1 MKKILL
7 VLAIVLA
14 ALLAPSV
21 AEAMPVRWRNS
32 PVVTQQG
39 VTYRVDKGDAVVIK
53 TKGKNVTIP
62 FAIKY
67 KGKRYVVRAIWDG
80 ALKKNKALRKVN
92 LRAYL
97 ETCEDFTLFKR
108 DARKVRITVYR
119 ASDYKWLTRKGNT
132 SLVRKAY

>member
-14 ALLAPSV
+14 VLLPTTAK
-21 AEAMPVRWRNS
+21 AMPVRWRNS
-32 PVVTQQG
+32 PIVTQQG
-39 VTYRVDKGDAVVIK
+39 VTYRVNKGDAVVIK

-97 ETCEDFTLFKR
+97 EVCEDDSLFVR
-108 DARKVRITVYR
+108 DSRKVVIVVHCADDYR
-119 ASDYKWLTRKGNT
+119 WITRKGNT
-132 SLVRKAY
+132 SIVRKAY

>member
-7 VLAIVLA
+7 VLTIVLA
-14 ALLAPSV
+14 VLFPTT

-39 VTYRVDKGDAVVIK
+39 VTYRVDKGDAVVVK

-62 FAIKY
+62 YSIQY
-67 KGKRYVVRAIWDG
+67 KGKRYVVLAIWDG

>member
-7 VLAIVLA
+7 VIAIVLA
-14 ALLAPSV
+14 VLQPAT

-39 VTYRVDKGDAVVIK
+39 VTYRVDRGVAVVIK

-62 FAIKY
+62 FAIRY

>member
-14 ALLAPSV
+14 ALHPAT

-39 VTYRVDKGDAVVIK
+39 VTYRVDKSDAVVVK

-62 FAIKY
+62 YSIRY
-67 KGKRYVVRAIWDG
+67 KGKRYVVRAVWDG
-80 ALKKNKALRKVN
+80 ALKKNKALRKID
-92 LRAYL
+92 LRANL
-97 ETCEDFTLFKR
+97 EECTDPTLFKR
-108 DARKVRITVYR
+108 DSRKVRITVHR

>member
-14 ALLAPSV
+14 VLFPTT

-32 PVVTQQG
+32 PVTTQNG

-80 ALKKNKALRKVN
+80 ALKKNKALRKLN
-92 LRAYL
+92 LRANL

-108 DARKVRITVYR
+108 DARKVRITVHR

>member
-14 ALLAPSV
+14 VLFPTT
-21 AEAMPVRWRNS
+21 AEAMPVRWRKS
-32 PVVTQQG
+32 PVTTQNG

-62 FAIKY
+62 YSIRY
-67 KGKRYVVRAIWDG
+67 EGKRYVIRAIWDG
-80 ALKKNKALRKVN
+80 ALKKNKALRKID
-92 LRAYL
+92 LRANL
-97 ETCEDFTLFKR
+97 EECTDPTLFDR
-108 DARKVRITVYR
+108 DSRRVRITVHR
-119 ASDYKWLTRKGNT
+119 ASDYKWLTRKGT

>member
-7 VLAIVLA
+7 VLAIVL
-14 ALLAPSV
+14 SV
-21 AEAMPVRWRNS
+21 LHPATAEAMPVRWRKS
-32 PVVTQQG
+32 PVTTQQG
-39 VTYRVDKGDAVVIK
+39 VTYRVDKGDAVVVK

-62 FAIKY
+62 YSIRY

-80 ALKKNKALRKVN
+80 ALKKNKALRKLN

-97 ETCEDFTLFKR
+97 ETCEDFTLFKKDSR
-108 DARKVRITVYR
+108 RVVIVVYR
-119 ASDYKWLTRKGNT
+119 ADDYRWITRKGNT